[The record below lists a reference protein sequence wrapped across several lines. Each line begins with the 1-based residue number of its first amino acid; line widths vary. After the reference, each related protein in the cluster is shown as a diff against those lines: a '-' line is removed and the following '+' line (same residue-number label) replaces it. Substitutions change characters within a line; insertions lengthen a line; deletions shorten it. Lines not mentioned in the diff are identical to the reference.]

1 MFSIVLS
8 MVNKNVKT
16 KLKHKTIIYEKLRK
30 LEVKRKEK
38 LREGE
43 WQLNGRVGEQNGK
56 WY

>member
-30 LEVKRKEK
+30 LEVKEKEK

-43 WQLNGRVGEQNGK
+43 WQWNGSVGEQNGK
-56 WY
+56 CY

>member
-1 MFSIVLS
+1 MLSIVLS

-30 LEVKRKEK
+30 LKVKEKEK